1 MGERTLSIVTAGE
14 GIVFMR
20 VGTHAG
26 EPLNVIVERKL
37 KEIEDVGHAFWG
49 YGGSSCH
56 PRSIV
61 QPYAEDAIR
70 GGETVRLC
78 MEEVPAERETYWA
91 EDEPAREWSIDGIN
105 FRPIPAGIKVTGSRY
120 AFIITGLRRQT
131 FELPLS
137 SVRVAAGP
145 NRGRVGADYVDE
157 VGGRVDKAV
166 LEVAPPEAADG
177 EHHEGRSVTINL
189 VADLHRPYAVF
200 LR

>member
-1 MGERTLSIVTAGE
+1 MSIVTAGE

-26 EPLNVIVERKL
+26 EALDDIVDRKL
-37 KEIEDVGHAFWG
+37 KEIRDVGHAFWG

-61 QPYAEDAIR
+61 QPYAEDAAR
-70 GGETVRLC
+70 AGGGVRLC

-91 EDEPAREWSIDGIN
+91 DDDPAREWSIDGIN
-105 FRPIPAGIKVTGSRY
+105 FRPMPAGIRVTGSRY
-120 AFIITGLRRQT
+120 AFVVTGLRR
-131 FELPLS
+131 ERLPLPLS
-137 SVRVAAGP
+137 QVRVAAGP
-145 NRGRVGADYVDE
+145 NRGRIGADYVDD

-166 LEVAPPEAADG
+166 LQVARAPERSEDADG
-177 EHHEGRSVTINL
+177 PGRVVMIDL